1 MIVRIVKLSIDPNSK
16 EGASFRRLFLE
27 SKEHIVGQAG
37 CHKVVLLEAQTHF
50 FTHST
55 WDSEEAL
62 NDYRKSDLFGVVW
75 PQTKALFYD
84 KPEAWTCHIFIK
96 KLLVLLKH
104 LTWKDMRSFGC
115 FFFILCV
122 KLHFKKT
129 AKGCFF
135 A

>member
-1 MIVRIVKLSIDPNSK
+1 MIVRIVKLSINPNSK

-75 PQTKALFYD
+75 PKTKALFYD
-84 KPEAWTCHIFIK
+84 KPEAWTCLEIEE
-96 KLLVLLKH
+96 
-104 LTWKDMRSFGC
+104 
-115 FFFILCV
+115 
-122 KLHFKKT
+122 
-129 AKGCFF
+129 A
-135 A
+135 

>member
-37 CHKVVLLEAQTHF
+37 CHKVVLLEAQTNF

-75 PQTKALFYD
+75 PKTKALFYD
-84 KPEAWTCHIFIK
+84 KPEAWTCLEIEE
-96 KLLVLLKH
+96 
-104 LTWKDMRSFGC
+104 
-115 FFFILCV
+115 
-122 KLHFKKT
+122 
-129 AKGCFF
+129 A
-135 A
+135 